1 MQRVTRFGVSIPTKL
16 IAQFDEIIERERYK
30 NRSKAIAE
38 LIRSKVSETE
48 FFKGSHYLIGTITY
62 LYDPSVRSVYTKIQG
77 ALRESKAETV
87 SNTTLP
93 TQNDKMIGVAIC
105 AGDWFDIKDTYR
117 KINSAKG
124 VLYCN
129 SSFANPYIEE

>member
-16 IAQFDEIIERERYK
+16 ITQFDEIIERERYK

-38 LIRSKVSETE
+38 LIRGKVSETE

-62 LYDPSVRSVYTKIQG
+62 LYDPTVRSVCAKLQ
-77 ALRESKAETV
+77 ETLHASSADII
-87 SNTTLP
+87 SNTTVA
-93 TQNDKMIGVAIC
+93 TQNNRMLGVATC
-105 AGDWFDIKDTYR
+105 SGDWFDIKDTYR
-117 KINSAKG
+117 KITSTKG
-124 VLYCN
+124 VQYCN

>member
-16 IAQFDEIIERERYK
+16 ITQFDEIIERERYK

-48 FFKGSHYLIGTITY
+48 FFKGSHHLVGTITF
-62 LYDPSVRSVYTKIQG
+62 LYDPSVRSVYGKLQET
-77 ALRESKAETV
+77 LRESNASV
-87 SNTTLP
+87 ISNTAVE
-93 TQNDKMIGVAIC
+93 TQNDKMLGVAIC

-117 KINSAKG
+117 KINASKG

-129 SSFANPYIEE
+129 SSFANPFIEE